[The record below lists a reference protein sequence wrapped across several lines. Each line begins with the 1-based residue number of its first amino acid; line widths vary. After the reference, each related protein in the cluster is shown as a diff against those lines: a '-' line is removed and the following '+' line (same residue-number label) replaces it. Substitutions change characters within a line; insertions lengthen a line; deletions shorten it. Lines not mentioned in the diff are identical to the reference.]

1 MATKKTT
8 ISTTTTE
15 KKIEIYQDPMK
26 YGFWKRLPYTLTE
39 EQQEFVRS
47 IYDKKNIAVFCEA
60 NAGCSKT
67 TLAVATGILMH
78 ELGMADKIYYV
89 ISPCQSGA
97 VGFLPGDYGQKIS
110 LHLDGLRDALL
121 TCGINPDIAIFSENN
136 MESVKTGDCFIEAI
150 AHSYIRG
157 RNFQNAYCI
166 IDEAQDFTEHE
177 LRKTLTR
184 CHDSTKVVVCGNIIQ
199 TDLKYK
205 QDSGFPK
212 FLSAAEK
219 EDFIKICKLTHD
231 FRGRLSKWADEVR

>member
-1 MATKKTT
+1 MAAKKTN
-8 ISTTTTE
+8 IVTE
-15 KKIEIYQDPMK
+15 TKMTEILQDPTQ
-26 YGFWKRLPYTLTE
+26 YGFWKRLPYTLTD
-39 EQQEFVRS
+39 EQKDFVRS
-47 IYDKKNIAVFCEA
+47 IYDKQNIAIFCEA

-67 TLAVATGILMH
+67 TLAVAMGILMH
-78 ELGMADKIYYV
+78 ELGMVDKIYYI
-89 ISPCQSGA
+89 ISPCQSDA
-97 VGFLPGDYGQKIS
+97 VGFLPGDYSSKIS
-110 LHLDGLRDALL
+110 LYLDGLRDALI
-121 TCGINPDIAIFSENN
+121 TCGVNPDTVIFSENN
-136 MESVKTGDCFIEAI
+136 MENTKNGNSYIEAI

-205 QDSGFPK
+205 QDSGLMK
-212 FLSAAEK
+212 FIDAARR
-219 EDFIKICKLTHD
+219 EDFIKICKLTQD

>member
-1 MATKKTT
+1 MATRKTT
-8 ISTTTTE
+8 NNTE
-15 KKIEIYQDPMK
+15 QKRIEILKDPLE
-26 YGFWKRLPYTLTE
+26 YTYWKRFPYELTD
-39 EQQEFVRS
+39 EQKEFVRS
-47 IYDKKNIAVFCEA
+47 IYDRKNIAVFCEA

-78 ELGMADKIYYV
+78 ELGMIDKIYYV
-89 ISPCQSGA
+89 ISPCQSDA
-97 VGFLPGDYGQKIS
+97 VGFLPGDYSSKIS
-110 LHLDGLRDALL
+110 LYLDGLRDALI
-121 TCGINPDIAIFSENN
+121 TCGINPETVIYSENN
-136 MESVKTGDCFIEAI
+136 MDGIKNGECYIEAI

-184 CHDSTKVVVCGNIIQ
+184 CHDTTKVIVCGNIIQ
-199 TDLKYK
+199 TDLKYR

-219 EDFIKICKLTHD
+219 EDFIKICKLTQD
-231 FRGRLSKWADEVR
+231 FRGRLSKWADETR

>member
-1 MATKKTT
+1 MPTKKTSNVVT
-8 ISTTTTE
+8 KQTPV
-15 KKIEIYQDPMK
+15 EILQDPMQ

-39 EQQEFVRS
+39 EQKDFVRN
-47 IYDKKNIAVFCEA
+47 IYNKQNIAIFCEA

-78 ELGMADKIYYV
+78 ELGLVDKLYYV
-89 ISPCQSGA
+89 ISPCQSDS
-97 VGFLPGDYGQKIS
+97 VGFLPGDYASKIS
-110 LHLDGLRDALL
+110 LYMDELRDALL
-121 TCGINPDIAIFSENN
+121 TCGIDPDKAIYSENN
-136 MESVKTGDCFIEAI
+136 MEAQKNGDCFVEAI

-205 QDSGFPK
+205 QDSGLMK
-212 FLSAAEK
+212 FIEAARR
-219 EDFIKICKLTHD
+219 EDFIKICKLTQD
-231 FRGRLSKWADEVR
+231 FRGKLSKWADEVR

>member
-1 MATKKTT
+1 MPTKKTSNVVT
-8 ISTTTTE
+8 KQTPV
-15 KKIEIYQDPMK
+15 EILQDPMQ
-26 YGFWKRLPYTLTE
+26 YGFWKRLPYTLTD
-39 EQQEFVRS
+39 EQKDFVRS
-47 IYDKKNIAVFCEA
+47 IYSKQNIAIFCEA

-78 ELGMADKIYYV
+78 ELGLVDKLYYV
-89 ISPCQSGA
+89 ISPCQSDS
-97 VGFLPGDYGQKIS
+97 VGFLPGDYASKIS
-110 LHLDGLRDALL
+110 LYMDGLRDALL
-121 TCGINPDIAIFSENN
+121 TCGIDPDKAIYSENN
-136 MESVKTGDCFIEAI
+136 MEAQKNGDCFVEAI

-205 QDSGFPK
+205 QDSGLLK
-212 FLSAAEK
+212 FIEAARR
-219 EDFIKICKLTHD
+219 EDFIKICRLTQD
-231 FRGRLSKWADEVR
+231 FRGKLSKWADEVR

>member
-1 MATKKTT
+1 MTKKK
-8 ISTTTTE
+8 INNVNE
-15 KKIEIYQDPMK
+15 KEHIDLPQDITK
-26 YGFWKRLPYTLTE
+26 CGFWKRLPYNLTE
-39 EQQEFVRS
+39 EQKDFIKS
-47 IYDKKNIAVFCEA
+47 IYNKENIAIFCEA

-67 TLAVATGILMH
+67 TLAVATGVLMH
-78 ELGMADKIYYV
+78 ELGMIDKIYYI
-89 ISPCQSGA
+89 ISPCQSDA
-97 VGFLPGDYGQKIS
+97 VGFLPGDYSSKIS
-110 LHLDGLRDALL
+110 LYLDGLRDALI
-121 TCGINPDIAIFSENN
+121 TCGVNPDTVIYSENN
-136 MESVKTGDCFIEAI
+136 IDNIKNGDCFIEAI

-184 CHDSTKVVVCGNIIQ
+184 CHDSTKVIVCGNIIQ
-199 TDLKYK
+199 TDLKYR

-219 EDFIKICKLTHD
+219 ESFIKICKLTQD